1 MYNRTYWDDHVVN
14 EEGEVMQQGTPV
26 SEDHL
31 NNMEQGIHA
40 ANVAAIMAMNTAR
53 LAMEAADSNV
63 VIKNITLTNALAYPF
78 NNSKTTVAL
87 DAAEERHN
95 TNYVVIAEV
104 TNCVVTDGSALDS
117 ESVNNAGLAG
127 NIVVSDKM
135 TNGFKVEFTGS
146 AGEVSLK
153 LYIVGGM

>member
-31 NNMEQGIHA
+31 NNMETGIHA
-40 ANVAAIMAMNTAR
+40 ANVAAIMAMNAAR
-53 LAMEAADSNV
+53 QAMEAADNNV
-63 VIKNITLTNALAYPF
+63 IIKDVTLTNALNYPF
-78 NNSKTTVAL
+78 NNSKETIAL
-87 DAAEERHN
+87 SGKEERHN
-95 TNYVVIAEV
+95 SNYIVLCEIKSCVIQ
-104 TNCVVTDGSALDS
+104 DGSPLDG